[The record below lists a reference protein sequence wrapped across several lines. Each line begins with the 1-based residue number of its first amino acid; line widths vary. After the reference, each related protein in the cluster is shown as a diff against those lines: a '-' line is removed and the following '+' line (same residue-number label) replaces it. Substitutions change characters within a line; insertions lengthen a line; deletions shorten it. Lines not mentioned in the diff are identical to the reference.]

1 MSTLTNRNKY
11 TWLKSTLEE
20 TLMLVIGKLDL
31 KDQDDKEIYD
41 SICAS
46 IEKADAMSSHFA
58 DEYDNNSLFI

>member
-1 MSTLTNRNKY
+1 MSTLTNRKKY
-11 TWLKSTLEE
+11 DWLKSTLEE